1 MASSMRPVPFI
12 ERSTVSIEEY
22 IRYYNEERP
31 NSAIGYIAPADKL
44 AGREKLIFVER
55 DRKLEEARKR
65 RAQARLSAA

>member
-31 NSAIGYIAPADKL
+31 NSEMDYIAPPQPSRTRLNRVRL
-44 AGREKLIFVER
+44 AFPEWL
-55 DRKLEEARKR
+55 
-65 RAQARLSAA
+65 